1 MNPPLIAVLAVVVAV
16 AGGAV
21 GWLGR
26 GSEFGSQLAEPT
38 GSADA
43 GFVVVSA
50 PDQAQLVSIMDAL
63 DVPATPQAGLSGETV
78 VNLSAALSA
87 LRERSDEIA
96 ATAAEQA
103 EALENARAE
112 AEAALSAQAIELTAA
127 HAAAQAALEAANL
140 ALQGDVEAREAELA
154 TVALEMADTQ
164 QKYDGTLSQINALQL
179 ERNALTAET
188 QRLSE
193 LSQASLDRLE
203 AIGDSD
209 TVLLIIERQQ
219 IEATLTDMRAERDT
233 LQQTLLDLI
242 TQIDAAKVDIED
254 IEAEQQT
261 RQRLLEALRLE
272 GERLTTR
279 QTEAEAAL
287 GPAEEA
293 VFAAQT
299 EAETL
304 RIEAESLRD
313 AVSSSRADRDRVLDA
328 IASFG
333 ASVEASGQVLIDG
346 DPITA
351 DAAVDT
357 LRRTLERE
365 QQARDQL
372 VELQGQLVELQGQLE
387 AVSAEREAIDASIEA
402 AAADLAAVVEA
413 EADARIA
420 TAEDQ
425 VAALEIR
432 LLETASERE
441 RRLETQLSE
450 LEATME
456 ADMAAA
462 VSERVTEALAASMNA
477 GEASLLE
484 QADARAQTQMDAE
497 LTRLTETLRNQAELR
512 IEQERI
518 ALTRAFNAN
527 LEDRAGE
534 LATELA
540 QRLIE
545 DGAIAATAAAQAEAT
560 EDVAQALEMSI
571 DRSAAMTAIRE
582 RLYDRLLQ
590 TAQTEFGY
598 VPRVIGERLLLESN
612 GLFPVGSPDLSRE
625 GQEELRIFGQQ
636 LERIL
641 TSLDDEDFMIRVDGH
656 ADIKPYLFSPYG
668 NWDLSSQRA
677 VSVVEFLIENT
688 EIPADRLMVAAFG
701 EHKPLVEGEDEN
713 AQRQNRRIEFK
724 LVRR

>member
-26 GSEFGSQLAEPT
+26 GSDFGTQLAEPN
-38 GSADA
+38 GAADV
-43 GFVVVSA
+43 GFVLVSA

-63 DVPATPQAGLSGETV
+63 EVPATPQAGLSGETV

-87 LRERSDEIA
+87 LRDRSDEIA

-103 EALENARAE
+103 AALENARAE
-112 AEAALSAQAIELTAA
+112 AEAALSAQAAELTAA
-127 HAAAQAALEAANL
+127 HKAAQVALEEANL

-154 TVALEMADTQ
+154 AVALEMADTQ

-209 TVLLIIERQQ
+209 TVLLIIERRQ
-219 IEATLTDMRAERDT
+219 IEAALTDMRAERDT

-242 TQIDAAKVDIED
+242 TQIDSAKVDIED

-279 QTEAEAAL
+279 QSEAEAAL

-299 EAETL
+299 ETEAL
-304 RIEAESLRD
+304 RIEAEALQD
-313 AVSSSRADRDRVLDA
+313 AVTSSRADRDRVLDA

-333 ASVEASGQVLIDG
+333 ASVEASGQVLING

-351 DAAVDT
+351 EAAVDT

-372 VELQGQLVELQGQLE
+372 VELQTQLE

-402 AAADLAAVVEA
+402 AAADLSAVVEA
-413 EADARIA
+413 EAEARIA

-450 LEATME
+450 LEATMKAE
-456 ADMAAA
+456 IANA

-477 GEASLLE
+477 GEAALLA
-484 QADARAQTQMDAE
+484 QADARAQAQMDAE
-497 LTRLTETLRNQAELR
+497 LTRRTETLRNQADLR
-512 IEQERI
+512 LEQERI

-545 DGAIAATAAAQAEAT
+545 DGEIAATAEARAEAA
-560 EDVAQALEMSI
+560 ENVAAALDLSI

-582 RLYDRLLQ
+582 RLYERLLQ

-641 TSLDDEDFMIRVDGH
+641 ASLDDEDFMIRVDGH

-688 EIPADRLMVAAFG
+688 DIPAERLMVAAFG

>member
-1 MNPPLIAVLAVVVAV
+1 MNPPLIALLAVVVAV

-26 GSEFGSQLAEPT
+26 GSDFGTQLAEPN
-38 GSADA
+38 GAADA
-43 GFVVVSA
+43 GFVLVSA
-50 PDQAQLVSIMDAL
+50 PDQAQLVSIMNAL
-63 DVPATPQAGLSGETV
+63 EIPATPQAGLSGETV

-87 LRERSDEIA
+87 LRDRSDEIA
-96 ATAAEQA
+96 ATAVEQA
-103 EALENARAE
+103 AALENARAE
-112 AEAALSAQAIELTAA
+112 AETALSAQAAELTAA
-127 HAAAQAALEAANL
+127 HAAAQVALEEANL

-154 TVALEMADTQ
+154 AEALEMADTQ
-164 QKYDGTLSQINALQL
+164 QKYDGTLSQINVLQL

-193 LSQASLDRLE
+193 LSQASLDRLD

-209 TVLLIIERQQ
+209 TVLLIIERRQ
-219 IEATLTDMRAERDT
+219 IEAALTNMRAERYT

-242 TQIDAAKVDIED
+242 TQIDSAKVDIED

-279 QTEAEAAL
+279 QSEAEAAL

-299 EAETL
+299 ETEAL
-304 RIEAESLRD
+304 RIEAEALQD
-313 AVSSSRADRDRVLDA
+313 AVTSSRADRDRVLDA

-333 ASVEASGQVLIDG
+333 ASVEASGQVLING

-351 DAAVDT
+351 EAAVDT

-372 VELQGQLVELQGQLE
+372 VELQTQLE

-402 AAADLAAVVEA
+402 AAADLSAVVEA

-425 VAALEIR
+425 VAALEFR

-456 ADMAAA
+456 AEIANA

-477 GEASLLE
+477 GEAALLA
-484 QADARAQTQMDAE
+484 QADARAQAQMDAE
-497 LTRLTETLRNQAELR
+497 LTRLTETLRNQADLR
-512 IEQERI
+512 LEQERI

-545 DGAIAATAAAQAEAT
+545 NGEIAATAEARAEAT
-560 EDVAQALEMSI
+560 ENVAAALDLSI

-582 RLYDRLLQ
+582 RLYKRLLQ

-598 VPRVIGERLLLESN
+598 VPRVIGERLLLGSN

-641 TSLDDEDFMIRVDGH
+641 ASLDDEDFMIRVDGH

-688 EIPADRLMVAAFG
+688 DIPADRLMVAAFG

>member
-1 MNPPLIAVLAVVVAV
+1 MNPPLIAVLTVVVAV

-26 GSEFGSQLAEPT
+26 GSDFGTQLAEPDGT
-38 GSADA
+38 ADA
-43 GFVVVSA
+43 GFLLISA

-63 DVPATPQAGLSGETV
+63 EVPATPQAGLSGETV
-78 VNLSAALSA
+78 INLSAALSA
-87 LRERSDEIA
+87 LRDRSDEIA

-103 EALENARAE
+103 AALESARAE
-112 AEAALSAQAIELTAA
+112 AEAALSAQAAELTAA
-127 HAAAQAALEAANL
+127 HKAAQVALEEANL

-154 TVALEMADTQ
+154 AVALEMADTQ

-193 LSQASLDRLE
+193 LSQAGLDRLE

-209 TVLLIIERQQ
+209 TVLLIIERRQ
-219 IEATLTDMRAERDT
+219 IEAALTDMRAERDT

-242 TQIDAAKVDIED
+242 TQIDSAKVDIED

-279 QTEAEAAL
+279 QSEAEAAL

-299 EAETL
+299 ETEAL
-304 RIEAESLRD
+304 RIEAEALQD
-313 AVSSSRADRDRVLDA
+313 AVTSSRADRDRVLDA

-333 ASVEASGQVLIDG
+333 ASVEASGQVLING

-351 DAAVDT
+351 EAAVDT

-372 VELQGQLVELQGQLE
+372 VELQTQLE

-402 AAADLAAVVEA
+402 AAADLSAVVEA
-413 EADARIA
+413 EAEARIA

-456 ADMAAA
+456 AEIANA

-477 GEASLLE
+477 GEAALLA
-484 QADARAQTQMDAE
+484 QADARAQAQMDAE
-497 LTRLTETLRNQAELR
+497 LTRLTETLRNQADLR
-512 IEQERI
+512 LEQERI

-545 DGAIAATAAAQAEAT
+545 NGEIAATAEARAEAA
-560 EDVAQALEMSI
+560 ENVAAALDLSI

-582 RLYDRLLQ
+582 RLYERLLQ

-641 TSLDDEDFMIRVDGH
+641 ASLDDEDFMIRVDGH

-677 VSVVEFLIENT
+677 VSVVEFLIEKT
-688 EIPADRLMVAAFG
+688 DIPADRLMVAAFG
-701 EHKPLVEGEDEN
+701 EHKPLVEGEDES

>member
-26 GSEFGSQLAEPT
+26 GSDFGTQLAEPN
-38 GSADA
+38 GAADA
-43 GFVVVSA
+43 GFVLVSA

-63 DVPATPQAGLSGETV
+63 EVPATPQAGLSGETV

-87 LRERSDEIA
+87 LRDRSDEIA

-103 EALENARAE
+103 AALENARAE
-112 AEAALSAQAIELTAA
+112 AEAALSAQAAELTAA
-127 HAAAQAALEAANL
+127 HKAAQVALEEANL

-154 TVALEMADTQ
+154 AVALEMADTQ

-209 TVLLIIERQQ
+209 TVLLIIERRQ
-219 IEATLTDMRAERDT
+219 IEAALTDMRAERDT

-242 TQIDAAKVDIED
+242 TQIDSAKVDIED

-279 QTEAEAAL
+279 QSEAEAAL

-299 EAETL
+299 ETEAL
-304 RIEAESLRD
+304 RIEAEALQD
-313 AVSSSRADRDRVLDA
+313 AVTSSRADRDRVLDA
-328 IASFG
+328 IASFS
-333 ASVEASGQVLIDG
+333 ASVEASGQVLING

-351 DAAVDT
+351 EAAVDT

-372 VELQGQLVELQGQLE
+372 VELQTQLE

-402 AAADLAAVVEA
+402 AAADLSAVVEA
-413 EADARIA
+413 EAEARIA

-425 VAALEIR
+425 AAALEIR

-456 ADMAAA
+456 AEIANA

-477 GEASLLE
+477 GEAALLA
-484 QADARAQTQMDAE
+484 QANARAQAQMDAE
-497 LTRLTETLRNQAELR
+497 LTRLTETLRNQADLR
-512 IEQERI
+512 LEQERI

-545 DGAIAATAAAQAEAT
+545 DGEIAATAEARAEAA
-560 EDVAQALEMSI
+560 ENVAAALDLSI

-582 RLYDRLLQ
+582 RLYERLLQ

-641 TSLDDEDFMIRVDGH
+641 ASLDDEDFMIRVDGH
-656 ADIKPYLFSPYG
+656 ADIKPYLCLLYTS
-668 NWDLSSQRA
+668 DA
-677 VSVVEFLIENT
+677 
-688 EIPADRLMVAAFG
+688 AD
-701 EHKPLVEGEDEN
+701 E
-713 AQRQNRRIEFK
+713 
-724 LVRR
+724 

>member
-26 GSEFGSQLAEPT
+26 GSDFGTQLAEPN
-38 GSADA
+38 GAADA
-43 GFVVVSA
+43 GFVLVSA

-63 DVPATPQAGLSGETV
+63 EVPSTPQAGLSGETV

-87 LRERSDEIA
+87 LRDRSDEIA
-96 ATAAEQA
+96 ATAVEQA
-103 EALENARAE
+103 AALENARAE
-112 AEAALSAQAIELTAA
+112 AEAALSAQAAELTAA
-127 HAAAQAALEAANL
+127 HKAAQVALEEANL

-154 TVALEMADTQ
+154 AVALEMADTQ

-209 TVLLIIERQQ
+209 TVLLIIERRQ
-219 IEATLTDMRAERDT
+219 IEAALTDMRAERDT

-242 TQIDAAKVDIED
+242 TQIDSAKVDIED

-279 QTEAEAAL
+279 QSEAEAAL

-299 EAETL
+299 ETEAL
-304 RIEAESLRD
+304 RIEAEALQD
-313 AVSSSRADRDRVLDA
+313 AVTSSRADRDRVLDA

-333 ASVEASGQVLIDG
+333 ASVEASGQVLING

-351 DAAVDT
+351 EAAVDT

-372 VELQGQLVELQGQLE
+372 VELQTQLE

-402 AAADLAAVVEA
+402 AAADLSAVVEA
-413 EADARIA
+413 EAEARIT

-456 ADMAAA
+456 AEIANA

-477 GEASLLE
+477 GEAALLA
-484 QADARAQTQMDAE
+484 QADARAQAQMDAE
-497 LTRLTETLRNQAELR
+497 LTRLTETLRNQADLR
-512 IEQERI
+512 LEQERI

-545 DGAIAATAAAQAEAT
+545 DGEIAATAEARAEAA
-560 EDVAQALEMSI
+560 ENVAAALDLSI

-582 RLYDRLLQ
+582 RLYERLLQ

-636 LERIL
+636 LERTL
-641 TSLDDEDFMIRVDGH
+641 ASLDDEDFMIRVDGH

-688 EIPADRLMVAAFG
+688 DIPADRLMVAAFG

>member
-26 GSEFGSQLAEPT
+26 GSDFGTQLAKPN
-38 GSADA
+38 GAVDA
-43 GFVVVSA
+43 GFVLVSA

-63 DVPATPQAGLSGETV
+63 EVPATPQVGLSGETV

-87 LRERSDEIA
+87 LRNRSDEIA
-96 ATAAEQA
+96 ATVAEQA
-103 EALENARAE
+103 AALENVRAE
-112 AEAALSAQAIELTAA
+112 AEAALSAQAAELTAA
-127 HAAAQAALEAANL
+127 HETAQVALEEANL

-154 TVALEMADTQ
+154 AAALEMADTQ

-209 TVLLIIERQQ
+209 TVLLIIERRQ
-219 IEATLTDMRAERDT
+219 IEAALNDMRTERDT
-233 LQQTLLDLI
+233 LQQSLLDLI

-279 QTEAEAAL
+279 QNEAEAAL

-299 EAETL
+299 ETEAL
-304 RIEAESLRD
+304 RIEAESLRA
-313 AVSSSRADRDRVLDA
+313 AVATSRADRDQVVDA

-351 DAAVDT
+351 DAAVDI

-372 VELQGQLVELQGQLE
+372 VELQTQLE
-387 AVSAEREAIDASIEA
+387 AVRAEREAIEVSIEA

-425 VAALEIR
+425 VAALEIQ

-456 ADMAAA
+456 ADIANA

-477 GEASLLE
+477 GEAALLA
-484 QADARAQTQMDAE
+484 QADARAQAQMDAE
-497 LTRLTETLRNQAELR
+497 LTRLTETLRNQADLR
-512 IEQERI
+512 LEQERI

-527 LEDRAGE
+527 LEDRAGA

-545 DGAIAATAAAQAEAT
+545 DGEIAATSEARAEAT
-560 EDVAQALEMSI
+560 ENVAAALDLSI

-582 RLYDRLLQ
+582 RLYERLLQ
-590 TAQTEFGY
+590 TAQTEFDY

-641 TSLDDEDFMIRVDGH
+641 ASLDDEDFMIRVDGH

-688 EIPADRLMVAAFG
+688 DIPADQLMVAAFG
-701 EHKPLVEGEDEN
+701 DHKPLVEGEDEN

>member
-1 MNPPLIAVLAVVVAV
+1 M
-16 AGGAV
+16 
-21 GWLGR
+21 
-26 GSEFGSQLAEPT
+26 
-38 GSADA
+38 
-43 GFVVVSA
+43 
-50 PDQAQLVSIMDAL
+50 
-63 DVPATPQAGLSGETV
+63 
-78 VNLSAALSA
+78 
-87 LRERSDEIA
+87 
-96 ATAAEQA
+96 
-103 EALENARAE
+103 
-112 AEAALSAQAIELTAA
+112 
-127 HAAAQAALEAANL
+127 
-140 ALQGDVEAREAELA
+140 
-154 TVALEMADTQ
+154 
-164 QKYDGTLSQINALQL
+164 
-179 ERNALTAET
+179 
-188 QRLSE
+188 
-193 LSQASLDRLE
+193 
-203 AIGDSD
+203 
-209 TVLLIIERQQ
+209 
-219 IEATLTDMRAERDT
+219 
-233 LQQTLLDLI
+233 
-242 TQIDAAKVDIED
+242 
-254 IEAEQQT
+254 
-261 RQRLLEALRLE
+261 
-272 GERLTTR
+272 
-279 QTEAEAAL
+279 
-287 GPAEEA
+287 
-293 VFAAQT
+293 FAAQT
-299 EAETL
+299 ETEAL
-304 RIEAESLRD
+304 RIEAEALQD
-313 AVSSSRADRDRVLDA
+313 AVTSSRADRDRVLDA

-333 ASVEASGQVLIDG
+333 ASVEASGQVLING

-351 DAAVDT
+351 EAAVDT

-372 VELQGQLVELQGQLE
+372 VELQTQLE

-402 AAADLAAVVEA
+402 AAADLSAVVEA
-413 EADARIA
+413 EAEARIA

-456 ADMAAA
+456 AEIANA

-477 GEASLLE
+477 GEAALLA
-484 QADARAQTQMDAE
+484 QADARAQAQMDAE
-497 LTRLTETLRNQAELR
+497 LTRLTETLRNQADLR
-512 IEQERI
+512 LEQERI

-545 DGAIAATAAAQAEAT
+545 DGEIAATAEARAEAA
-560 EDVAQALEMSI
+560 ENVAAALDLSI

-582 RLYDRLLQ
+582 RLYERLLQ

-641 TSLDDEDFMIRVDGH
+641 ASLDDEDFMIRVDGH

-688 EIPADRLMVAAFG
+688 DIPADRLMVAAFG

>member
-16 AGGAV
+16 AGSAV

-26 GSEFGSQLAEPT
+26 GSDFGMQLAEPN
-38 GSADA
+38 GAA
-43 GFVVVSA
+43 GARFVLVSA

-96 ATAAEQA
+96 AAAAEQA
-103 EALENARAE
+103 AAIENTRAE
-112 AEAALSAQAIELTAA
+112 AEAALSTQAAELIAA
-127 HAAAQAALEAANL
+127 HTAAQAALEAANL

-154 TVALEMADTQ
+154 AVALEMADTQ

-219 IEATLTDMRAERDT
+219 IEAALTDMRAERDT

-279 QTEAEAAL
+279 QSEAEAAL
-287 GPAEEA
+287 GPAEAA

-299 EAETL
+299 EAEAL
-304 RIEAESLRD
+304 RIEAEALQD
-313 AVSSSRADRDRVLDA
+313 AVASNRADRDRVLDA

-333 ASVEASGQVLIDG
+333 ASVEAGGQVLING

-372 VELQGQLVELQGQLE
+372 VELQDQME
-387 AVSAEREAIDASIEA
+387 AVSAERVAIDASIEA

-413 EADARIA
+413 EADARIG
-420 TAEDQ
+420 TAEHQ

-456 ADMAAA
+456 ADIAAA

-477 GEASLLE
+477 GEAALLA
-484 QADARAQTQMDAE
+484 QADARAQAQMDAE
-497 LTRLTETLRNQAELR
+497 LTRLTETLRNQADLR
-512 IEQERI
+512 LEQERI

-527 LEDRAGE
+527 LEDRAGA

-545 DGAIAATAAAQAEAT
+545 DGEIAATAEAQAEAT
-560 EDVAQALEMSI
+560 ENVAAALDLSI

-641 TSLDDEDFMIRVDGH
+641 ASLDDEDFMIRVDGH

-688 EIPADRLMVAAFG
+688 DIPADRLMVAAFG
-701 EHKPLVEGEDEN
+701 EHKPLVEGEDES

>member
-26 GSEFGSQLAEPT
+26 GSEFGSQLAEPK

-43 GFVVVSA
+43 GFLVVSA

-78 VNLSAALSA
+78 VNVSAALSA
-87 LRERSDEIA
+87 LRDRSDEIA
-96 ATAAEQA
+96 ATAAEQTA
-103 EALENARAE
+103 TLENARAA
-112 AEAALSAQAIELTAA
+112 AEAALAAQAVELTAA
-127 HAAAQAALEAANL
+127 HAAEQAALEAANL

-219 IEATLTDMRAERDT
+219 IEAALNDMRAERDT

-242 TQIDAAKVDIED
+242 TQIDAAKVDIEN

-272 GERLTTR
+272 GERLTAR

-299 EAETL
+299 ETEAL
-304 RIEAESLRD
+304 RIEAESLRE
-313 AVSSSRADRDRVLDA
+313 AVATSRADRDQVVDA

-365 QQARDQL
+365 QQAREQL
-372 VELQGQLVELQGQLE
+372 VELQSQLE
-387 AVSAEREAIDASIEA
+387 AVSAEREAIEASIEA
-402 AAADLAAVVEA
+402 AAADLAALVEA

-420 TAEDQ
+420 AAEDQ
-425 VAALEIR
+425 VAALEIQ
-432 LLETASERE
+432 LLETASDRE

-450 LEATME
+450 LKATME
-456 ADMAAA
+456 AEIANA

-477 GEASLLE
+477 GEATLLE
-484 QADARAQTQMDAE
+484 QADERARAQLQAE
-497 LTRLTETLRNQAELR
+497 LNRLTETLRNQADLR
-512 IEQERI
+512 VEQERI

-545 DGAIAATAAAQAEAT
+545 DGEIAATAEARAEAT
-560 EDVAQALEMSI
+560 ENVAAALEMSI

-582 RLYDRLLQ
+582 RLYERLLK

-688 EIPADRLMVAAFG
+688 DIPADRLMVAAFG

>member
-26 GSEFGSQLAEPT
+26 GSDFGTQLAEPN
-38 GSADA
+38 GAADA
-43 GFVVVSA
+43 GFVLVSA

-63 DVPATPQAGLSGETV
+63 EVPATPQAGLSGETV

-87 LRERSDEIA
+87 LRDRSDEIA

-103 EALENARAE
+103 AALENARAE
-112 AEAALSAQAIELTAA
+112 AEAALSAQAAELTAA
-127 HAAAQAALEAANL
+127 HKAAQVALEEANL

-154 TVALEMADTQ
+154 AVALEMADTQ

-209 TVLLIIERQQ
+209 TVLLIIERRQ
-219 IEATLTDMRAERDT
+219 IEAALTDMRAERDT

-242 TQIDAAKVDIED
+242 TQIDSAKVDIED

-279 QTEAEAAL
+279 QSEAEAAL

-299 EAETL
+299 ETEAL
-304 RIEAESLRD
+304 RIEAEALQD
-313 AVSSSRADRDRVLDA
+313 AVTSSRADRDRVLDA

-333 ASVEASGQVLIDG
+333 ASVEASGQVLING

-351 DAAVDT
+351 EAAVDT

-372 VELQGQLVELQGQLE
+372 VELQTQLE

-402 AAADLAAVVEA
+402 AAADLSAVVEA
-413 EADARIA
+413 EAEARIA

-456 ADMAAA
+456 AEIANA

-477 GEASLLE
+477 GEAALLA
-484 QADARAQTQMDAE
+484 QADARAQAQMDAE
-497 LTRLTETLRNQAELR
+497 LTRLTETLRNQADLR
-512 IEQERI
+512 LEQERI

-545 DGAIAATAAAQAEAT
+545 DGEIAATAEARAEAA
-560 EDVAQALEMSI
+560 ENVAAALDLSI

-582 RLYDRLLQ
+582 RLYERLLQ

-641 TSLDDEDFMIRVDGH
+641 ASLDDEDFMIRVDGH

-688 EIPADRLMVAAFG
+688 DIPAERLMVAAFG

>member
-26 GSEFGSQLAEPT
+26 GSKFGSQLAEPT

-63 DVPATPQAGLSGETV
+63 DVPATPQAGLFGETV

-372 VELQGQLVELQGQLE
+372 VELQGQLE

-402 AAADLAAVVEA
+402 AATDLAAVVEA
-413 EADARIA
+413 ETDARIA

-456 ADMAAA
+456 ADIAAA

-484 QADARAQTQMDAE
+484 QAYARAQAQMDAE

>member
-26 GSEFGSQLAEPT
+26 GSEFGSQLAEPKS
-38 GSADA
+38 SADA

-87 LRERSDEIA
+87 LRDRSDEIA

-112 AEAALSAQAIELTAA
+112 AEAALAAQAVELTAA

-272 GERLTTR
+272 GERLTAR

-299 EAETL
+299 ETEAL
-304 RIEAESLRD
+304 RIEAESLRE
-313 AVSSSRADRDRVLDA
+313 AVATSRADRDQVVDA

-365 QQARDQL
+365 QQAREQL
-372 VELQGQLVELQGQLE
+372 VELQSQLE
-387 AVSAEREAIDASIEA
+387 AVSAEREAIEASIEA
-402 AAADLAAVVEA
+402 AAADLAAVVQA

-420 TAEDQ
+420 VAEDQ

-441 RRLETQLSE
+441 LRLETQLSE

-456 ADMAAA
+456 ADIANA
-462 VSERVTEALAASMNA
+462 VSERVTQALAASMNA
-477 GEASLLE
+477 SEATLLE
-484 QADARAQTQMDAE
+484 QADERARAQMQAE
-497 LTRLTETLRNQAELR
+497 LTRLTATLRNQADLR
-512 IEQERI
+512 VEQERI

-527 LEDRAGE
+527 LEDRAGA

-545 DGAIAATAAAQAEAT
+545 DGEIAASAEARAEAT
-560 EDVAQALEMSI
+560 ENVAAALDMSI

-582 RLYDRLLQ
+582 RLYERLLQ

-641 TSLDDEDFMIRVDGH
+641 ASLDDEDFMIRVDGH

-688 EIPADRLMVAAFG
+688 DIPADRLMVAAFG

>member
-26 GSEFGSQLAEPT
+26 GSEFGSQLAEPK

-43 GFVVVSA
+43 GFLVVSA

-78 VNLSAALSA
+78 VNVSAALSA
-87 LRERSDEIA
+87 LRDRSDEIA

-103 EALENARAE
+103 ATLENARAA
-112 AEAALSAQAIELTAA
+112 AEAALAAQAVELTAA

-219 IEATLTDMRAERDT
+219 IEAALNDMRAERDT

-242 TQIDAAKVDIED
+242 TQIDAAKVDIEN

-272 GERLTTR
+272 GERLTAR

-299 EAETL
+299 ETEAL
-304 RIEAESLRD
+304 RIEAESLRE
-313 AVSSSRADRDRVLDA
+313 AVATSRADRDQVVDA

-365 QQARDQL
+365 QQAREQL
-372 VELQGQLVELQGQLE
+372 VELQSQLE
-387 AVSAEREAIDASIEA
+387 AVSAEREAIEASIEA
-402 AAADLAAVVEA
+402 AAADLAALVEA

-420 TAEDQ
+420 AAEDQ
-425 VAALEIR
+425 VAALEIQ
-432 LLETASERE
+432 LLETASDRE

-450 LEATME
+450 LKATME
-456 ADMAAA
+456 AEIANA

-477 GEASLLE
+477 GEATLLE
-484 QADARAQTQMDAE
+484 QADERARAQLQAE
-497 LTRLTETLRNQAELR
+497 LNRLTETLRNQADLR
-512 IEQERI
+512 VEQERI

-545 DGAIAATAAAQAEAT
+545 DGEIAAAAEARAEAT
-560 EDVAQALEMSI
+560 ENVAAALDMSI

-582 RLYDRLLQ
+582 RLYERLLK

-688 EIPADRLMVAAFG
+688 DIPADRLMVAAFG

>member
-26 GSEFGSQLAEPT
+26 GSDFGTQLAEPN
-38 GSADA
+38 GAADA
-43 GFVVVSA
+43 GFVLVSA

-63 DVPATPQAGLSGETV
+63 EVPSTPQAGLSGETV

-87 LRERSDEIA
+87 LRDRSDEIA
-96 ATAAEQA
+96 ATAVEQA
-103 EALENARAE
+103 AALENARAE
-112 AEAALSAQAIELTAA
+112 AEAALSAQAAELTAA
-127 HAAAQAALEAANL
+127 HKAAQVALEEANL

-154 TVALEMADTQ
+154 AVALEMADTQ

-209 TVLLIIERQQ
+209 TVLLIIERRQ
-219 IEATLTDMRAERDT
+219 IEAALTDMRAERDT

-242 TQIDAAKVDIED
+242 TQIDSAKVDIED

-279 QTEAEAAL
+279 QSEAEAAL

-299 EAETL
+299 ETEAL
-304 RIEAESLRD
+304 RIEAEALQD
-313 AVSSSRADRDRVLDA
+313 AVTSSRADRDRVLDA

-333 ASVEASGQVLIDG
+333 ASVEASGQVLING

-351 DAAVDT
+351 EAAVDT

-372 VELQGQLVELQGQLE
+372 VELQTQLE

-402 AAADLAAVVEA
+402 AAADLSAVVEA

-425 VAALEIR
+425 VAALELR

-456 ADMAAA
+456 AEIANA

-477 GEASLLE
+477 GEAALLA
-484 QADARAQTQMDAE
+484 QADARAQAQMDAE
-497 LTRLTETLRNQAELR
+497 LTRLTETLRNQADLR
-512 IEQERI
+512 LEQERI

-545 DGAIAATAAAQAEAT
+545 DGEIAATAEARAEAA
-560 EDVAQALEMSI
+560 ENVAAALDLSI

-582 RLYDRLLQ
+582 RLYERLLQ

-641 TSLDDEDFMIRVDGH
+641 ASLDDEDFMIRVDGH

-688 EIPADRLMVAAFG
+688 DIPADRLMVAAFG

>member
-1 MNPPLIAVLAVVVAV
+1 MNPPLIAVLTVVVAV

-26 GSEFGSQLAEPT
+26 GSDFGTQLAEPN
-38 GSADA
+38 GAADA
-43 GFVVVSA
+43 GFVLVSA

-63 DVPATPQAGLSGETV
+63 EVPATPQAGLSGETV

-87 LRERSDEIA
+87 LRDRSDEIA
-96 ATAAEQA
+96 ATAVEQA
-103 EALENARAE
+103 AALENARAE
-112 AEAALSAQAIELTAA
+112 AEAALSAQAAELTAA
-127 HAAAQAALEAANL
+127 HKAAQVALEEANL

-154 TVALEMADTQ
+154 AVALEMADTQ

-209 TVLLIIERQQ
+209 TVLLIIERRQ
-219 IEATLTDMRAERDT
+219 IEAALTDMRAERDT

-242 TQIDAAKVDIED
+242 TQIDSAKVDIED

-279 QTEAEAAL
+279 QSEAEAAL

-299 EAETL
+299 ETEAL
-304 RIEAESLRD
+304 RIEAEALQD
-313 AVSSSRADRDRVLDA
+313 AVTSSRADRDRVLDA

-333 ASVEASGQVLIDG
+333 ASVEASGQVLING

-351 DAAVDT
+351 EAAVDT

-372 VELQGQLVELQGQLE
+372 VELQTQLE

-402 AAADLAAVVEA
+402 AAAALSAVVEA
-413 EADARIA
+413 EAEARIA

-456 ADMAAA
+456 AEIANA

-477 GEASLLE
+477 GEAALLA
-484 QADARAQTQMDAE
+484 QADARAQAQMDAE
-497 LTRLTETLRNQAELR
+497 LTRLTETLRNQADLR
-512 IEQERI
+512 LEQERI

-545 DGAIAATAAAQAEAT
+545 DGEIAATAEARAEAA
-560 EDVAQALEMSI
+560 ENVAAALDLSI

-582 RLYDRLLQ
+582 RLYERLLQ

-641 TSLDDEDFMIRVDGH
+641 ASLDDEDFMIRVDGH

-688 EIPADRLMVAAFG
+688 DIPADRLMVAAFG

>member
-26 GSEFGSQLAEPT
+26 GSDFGTQLAGPNGAT
-38 GSADA
+38 DA
-43 GFVVVSA
+43 GFVLVSA
-50 PDQAQLVSIMDAL
+50 PDRAQLVSIMDAL
-63 DVPATPQAGLSGETV
+63 EVPATPQAGLSGETV

-87 LRERSDEIA
+87 LRDRSDEIA
-96 ATAAEQA
+96 ATAAQA
-103 EALENARAE
+103 AALENARAE
-112 AEAALSAQAIELTAA
+112 AEAALSAQAAELTAA
-127 HAAAQAALEAANL
+127 HEAAQAALEEANL

-154 TVALEMADTQ
+154 AVALEMADTQ

-209 TVLLIIERQQ
+209 TVLLIIERRQ
-219 IEATLTDMRAERDT
+219 IEAALTDMRAERDT

-242 TQIDAAKVDIED
+242 TQIDSAKVDIED

-279 QTEAEAAL
+279 QSEAEAAL

-299 EAETL
+299 ETEAL
-304 RIEAESLRD
+304 RIEAEALQD
-313 AVSSSRADRDRVLDA
+313 AVTSSRADRDRVLDA

-333 ASVEASGQVLIDG
+333 ASVEASGQVLING

-372 VELQGQLVELQGQLE
+372 VELQTQLE
-387 AVSAEREAIDASIEA
+387 AVSAERDAIDASIEA

-441 RRLETQLSE
+441 RRLEAQLSE

-456 ADMAAA
+456 ADIANA

-477 GEASLLE
+477 GEAALLA
-484 QADARAQTQMDAE
+484 QADARAQAQMDAE
-497 LTRLTETLRNQAELR
+497 LTRLTETLRNQADLR
-512 IEQERI
+512 LEQERI

-545 DGAIAATAAAQAEAT
+545 NGEIAATAEARAEAT
-560 EDVAQALEMSI
+560 ENVAAALDLSI

-582 RLYDRLLQ
+582 RLYERLLQ

-641 TSLDDEDFMIRVDGH
+641 ASLDDEDFMIRVDGH

-688 EIPADRLMVAAFG
+688 DIPADRLMVAAFG

>member
-26 GSEFGSQLAEPT
+26 GSEFGSQLAEPA

-313 AVSSSRADRDRVLDA
+313 AVSSHSISAASSRSR
-328 IASFG
+328 S
-333 ASVEASGQVLIDG
+333 SPS
-346 DPITA
+346 
-351 DAAVDT
+351 
-357 LRRTLERE
+357 
-365 QQARDQL
+365 L
-372 VELQGQLVELQGQLE
+372 VV
-387 AVSAEREAIDASIEA
+387 
-402 AAADLAAVVEA
+402 
-413 EADARIA
+413 
-420 TAEDQ
+420 
-425 VAALEIR
+425 IR
-432 LLETASERE
+432 LNLSGS
-441 RRLETQLSE
+441 RL
-450 LEATME
+450 
-456 ADMAAA
+456 
-462 VSERVTEALAASMNA
+462 
-477 GEASLLE
+477 
-484 QADARAQTQMDAE
+484 
-497 LTRLTETLRNQAELR
+497 
-512 IEQERI
+512 
-518 ALTRAFNAN
+518 
-527 LEDRAGE
+527 
-534 LATELA
+534 
-540 QRLIE
+540 
-545 DGAIAATAAAQAEAT
+545 
-560 EDVAQALEMSI
+560 
-571 DRSAAMTAIRE
+571 
-582 RLYDRLLQ
+582 
-590 TAQTEFGY
+590 
-598 VPRVIGERLLLESN
+598 
-612 GLFPVGSPDLSRE
+612 
-625 GQEELRIFGQQ
+625 
-636 LERIL
+636 
-641 TSLDDEDFMIRVDGH
+641 
-656 ADIKPYLFSPYG
+656 
-668 NWDLSSQRA
+668 
-677 VSVVEFLIENT
+677 
-688 EIPADRLMVAAFG
+688 
-701 EHKPLVEGEDEN
+701 
-713 AQRQNRRIEFK
+713 
-724 LVRR
+724 

>member
-1 MNPPLIAVLAVVVAV
+1 MNPPLIAVLTVVVAV

-26 GSEFGSQLAEPT
+26 GSDFGTQLAEPN
-38 GSADA
+38 GAADA
-43 GFVVVSA
+43 GFVLVSA

-63 DVPATPQAGLSGETV
+63 EVPATPQAGLSGETV
-78 VNLSAALSA
+78 INLSAALSA
-87 LRERSDEIA
+87 LRDRSDEIA
-96 ATAAEQA
+96 ATAVEQA
-103 EALENARAE
+103 AALENARAE
-112 AEAALSAQAIELTAA
+112 AEAALSAQAAELTAA
-127 HAAAQAALEAANL
+127 HKAAQVALEEANL

-154 TVALEMADTQ
+154 AVALEMADTQ

-209 TVLLIIERQQ
+209 TVLLIIERRQ
-219 IEATLTDMRAERDT
+219 IEAALTDMRAERDT

-242 TQIDAAKVDIED
+242 TQIDSAKVDIED

-279 QTEAEAAL
+279 QSEAEAAL

-299 EAETL
+299 ETEAL
-304 RIEAESLRD
+304 RIEAEALQD
-313 AVSSSRADRDRVLDA
+313 AVTSSRADRDRVLDA

-333 ASVEASGQVLIDG
+333 ASVEASGQVLING

-351 DAAVDT
+351 EAAVDT

-372 VELQGQLVELQGQLE
+372 VELQTQLE

-402 AAADLAAVVEA
+402 AAADLSAVVEA
-413 EADARIA
+413 EAEARIA

-456 ADMAAA
+456 AEIANA

-477 GEASLLE
+477 GEAALLA
-484 QADARAQTQMDAE
+484 QADARAQAQMDAE
-497 LTRLTETLRNQAELR
+497 LTRLTETLRNQADLR
-512 IEQERI
+512 LEQERI

-545 DGAIAATAAAQAEAT
+545 DGEIAATAEARAEAA
-560 EDVAQALEMSI
+560 ENVAAALDLSI

-582 RLYDRLLQ
+582 RLYERLLQ

-641 TSLDDEDFMIRVDGH
+641 ASLDDEDFMIRVDGH

-688 EIPADRLMVAAFG
+688 DIPADRLMVAAFG

>member
-26 GSEFGSQLAEPT
+26 GSDFGTQLAGPNGAT
-38 GSADA
+38 DA
-43 GFVVVSA
+43 GFVLVSA

-63 DVPATPQAGLSGETV
+63 EVPATPQAGLSGETV

-87 LRERSDEIA
+87 LRDRSDEIA
-96 ATAAEQA
+96 AATAAQA
-103 EALENARAE
+103 AALETARAE
-112 AEAALSAQAIELTAA
+112 AEAALSTQAAELTAA
-127 HAAAQAALEAANL
+127 HEAAQAALEEANL

-154 TVALEMADTQ
+154 AVALEMADTQ

-209 TVLLIIERQQ
+209 TVLLIIERRQ
-219 IEATLTDMRAERDT
+219 IEAALTDMRAERDT

-242 TQIDAAKVDIED
+242 TQIDSAKVDIED

-279 QTEAEAAL
+279 QREAEAAL

-293 VFAAQT
+293 VFVAQT
-299 EAETL
+299 ETEAL
-304 RIEAESLRD
+304 RIEAEALQD
-313 AVSSSRADRDRVLDA
+313 AVTSSRADRDRVLDA

-333 ASVEASGQVLIDG
+333 ASVEASGQVLING

-351 DAAVDT
+351 DAAVNT

-372 VELQGQLVELQGQLE
+372 VELQTQLE

-402 AAADLAAVVEA
+402 AAADLAAVVET

-456 ADMAAA
+456 ADIAAA

-477 GEASLLE
+477 GEAALLA

-497 LTRLTETLRNQAELR
+497 LTRLTETLRNQADLR
-512 IEQERI
+512 LEQERI

-545 DGAIAATAAAQAEAT
+545 NGEIAATAEARAEAT
-560 EDVAQALEMSI
+560 ENVAAALDLSI

-582 RLYDRLLQ
+582 RLYERLLQ

-641 TSLDDEDFMIRVDGH
+641 ASLDDEDFMIRVDGH

-688 EIPADRLMVAAFG
+688 DIPADRLMVAAFG

>member
-1 MNPPLIAVLAVVVAV
+1 MNPPLIAMLAVVVAV

-96 ATAAEQA
+96 AIAAEQA

-372 VELQGQLVELQGQLE
+372 VELQGQLE

-456 ADMAAA
+456 ADIAAA

-484 QADARAQTQMDAE
+484 QADARAQAQMDAE

-527 LEDRAGE
+527 LEYRAGE

-590 TAQTEFGY
+590 SAQTEFGY

>member
-26 GSEFGSQLAEPT
+26 GSDFGTQLAGPNGAT
-38 GSADA
+38 DA
-43 GFVVVSA
+43 GFVLVSA

-63 DVPATPQAGLSGETV
+63 EVPATPQAGLSGEIV

-87 LRERSDEIA
+87 LRDRSDEIA
-96 ATAAEQA
+96 ATAAAQA
-103 EALENARAE
+103 AALENARAE
-112 AEAALSAQAIELTAA
+112 AEAALSTQAAELTAA
-127 HAAAQAALEAANL
+127 HEAAQVALEEANL

-154 TVALEMADTQ
+154 AVALEMADTQ

-209 TVLLIIERQQ
+209 TVLLIIERRQ
-219 IEATLTDMRAERDT
+219 IEAALTDMRAERDT

-242 TQIDAAKVDIED
+242 TQIDSAKVDIED

-279 QTEAEAAL
+279 QREAEAAL

-299 EAETL
+299 ETEAL
-304 RIEAESLRD
+304 RIEAEALQD
-313 AVSSSRADRDRVLDA
+313 AVTSSRADRDRVLDA

-333 ASVEASGQVLIDG
+333 ASEASGQVLING

-351 DAAVDT
+351 EAAVDT

-372 VELQGQLVELQGQLE
+372 VELQTQLE
-387 AVSAEREAIDASIEA
+387 AISAEREAIDASIEA
-402 AAADLAAVVEA
+402 AAADLSAVVEA

-456 ADMAAA
+456 AEIANA

-477 GEASLLE
+477 GEAALLA

-497 LTRLTETLRNQAELR
+497 LTRLTETLRNQADLR
-512 IEQERI
+512 LEQERI

-527 LEDRAGE
+527 LEDRAGK

-545 DGAIAATAAAQAEAT
+545 NGEIAATAEARAEAT
-560 EDVAQALEMSI
+560 ENVAAALELSI

-582 RLYDRLLQ
+582 RLYERLLQ

-598 VPRVIGERLLLESN
+598 VHG
-612 GLFPVGSPDLSRE
+612 
-625 GQEELRIFGQQ
+625 
-636 LERIL
+636 
-641 TSLDDEDFMIRVDGH
+641 
-656 ADIKPYLFSPYG
+656 
-668 NWDLSSQRA
+668 
-677 VSVVEFLIENT
+677 
-688 EIPADRLMVAAFG
+688 
-701 EHKPLVEGEDEN
+701 
-713 AQRQNRRIEFK
+713 
-724 LVRR
+724 

>member
-1 MNPPLIAVLAVVVAV
+1 MNPPLIAVLIVVVAV

-26 GSEFGSQLAEPT
+26 GSDFGTQLAEPN
-38 GSADA
+38 GAADA
-43 GFVVVSA
+43 GFVLVSA

-63 DVPATPQAGLSGETV
+63 EVPATPQAGLSGETV

-87 LRERSDEIA
+87 LRDRSDEIA

-103 EALENARAE
+103 AALENARAE
-112 AEAALSAQAIELTAA
+112 AEAALSAQAAELTAA
-127 HAAAQAALEAANL
+127 HKAAQVALEEANL

-154 TVALEMADTQ
+154 AVALEMADTQ

-209 TVLLIIERQQ
+209 TVLLIIERRQ
-219 IEATLTDMRAERDT
+219 IEAALTDMRAERDT

-242 TQIDAAKVDIED
+242 TQIDSAKVDIED

-279 QTEAEAAL
+279 QSEAEAAL

-299 EAETL
+299 ETEAL
-304 RIEAESLRD
+304 RIEAEALQD
-313 AVSSSRADRDRVLDA
+313 AVTSSRADRDRVLDA

-333 ASVEASGQVLIDG
+333 ASVEASGQVLING

-351 DAAVDT
+351 EAAVDT

-372 VELQGQLVELQGQLE
+372 VELQTQLE

-402 AAADLAAVVEA
+402 AAADLSAVVEA

-425 VAALEIR
+425 VAALELR

-456 ADMAAA
+456 AEIANA

-477 GEASLLE
+477 GEAALLA
-484 QADARAQTQMDAE
+484 QADARAQAQMDAE
-497 LTRLTETLRNQAELR
+497 LTRLTETLRNQADLR
-512 IEQERI
+512 LEQERI

-545 DGAIAATAAAQAEAT
+545 DGEIAATAEARAEAT
-560 EDVAQALEMSI
+560 ENVAAALDLSI

-582 RLYDRLLQ
+582 RLYERLLQ

-641 TSLDDEDFMIRVDGH
+641 ASLDDEDFMIRVDGH

-688 EIPADRLMVAAFG
+688 DIPADRLMVAAFG

>member
-372 VELQGQLVELQGQLE
+372 VELQGQLE

-456 ADMAAA
+456 ADIAAA

-484 QADARAQTQMDAE
+484 QADARAQAQMDAE

-545 DGAIAATAAAQAEAT
+545 DGAIADTAAAQAEAT

>member
-1 MNPPLIAVLAVVVAV
+1 MNPPLIAVLAVVVAL

-26 GSEFGSQLAEPT
+26 GSDFGIQLAEPN
-38 GSADA
+38 GAAGA
-43 GFVVVSA
+43 GFVLVSA

-96 ATAAEQA
+96 AAAAEQA
-103 EALENARAE
+103 AAIENARAA
-112 AEAALSAQAIELTAA
+112 AEAALSAQAAELTAA
-127 HAAAQAALEAANL
+127 HTAAQAALEAANL

-154 TVALEMADTQ
+154 AVALEMADTQ

-219 IEATLTDMRAERDT
+219 IEAALTDMRAERDT

-279 QTEAEAAL
+279 QSEAEAAL
-287 GPAEEA
+287 GPAEAA

-299 EAETL
+299 EAEAL
-304 RIEAESLRD
+304 RIEAEALQD
-313 AVSSSRADRDRVLDA
+313 AVTSSRADRDRVLDA

-333 ASVEASGQVLIDG
+333 ASVEASGQVLING

-372 VELQGQLVELQGQLE
+372 VKLQDQME
-387 AVSAEREAIDASIEA
+387 AVSAERVAIDASIEA

-456 ADMAAA
+456 ADIANA

-477 GEASLLE
+477 GEAALLA
-484 QADARAQTQMDAE
+484 QADARAQAQMDAE
-497 LTRLTETLRNQAELR
+497 LTRLTETLRNQADLR
-512 IEQERI
+512 LEQERI

-545 DGAIAATAAAQAEAT
+545 DGEIAATAEAQAEAT
-560 EDVAQALEMSI
+560 ENVAAALDLSI

-641 TSLDDEDFMIRVDGH
+641 ASLDDEDFMIRVDGH

-688 EIPADRLMVAAFG
+688 DIPADRLMVAAFG
-701 EHKPLVEGEDEN
+701 EHKPLVEGEDES

>member
-26 GSEFGSQLAEPT
+26 GSEFGSQLAEPK

-50 PDQAQLVSIMDAL
+50 PDQGQLVSIMDAL

-87 LRERSDEIA
+87 LRQRSDEIA

-103 EALENARAE
+103 KALENARAE

-372 VELQGQLVELQGQLE
+372 VELQGQLE

-402 AAADLAAVVEA
+402 AATDLAAVVEA

-456 ADMAAA
+456 ADIAAA

-484 QADARAQTQMDAE
+484 QADARAQAQMDAE

>member
-26 GSEFGSQLAEPT
+26 GSDFGTQLAEPN
-38 GSADA
+38 GAADA
-43 GFVVVSA
+43 GFVLVSA

-63 DVPATPQAGLSGETV
+63 EVPATPQAGLSGETV
-78 VNLSAALSA
+78 INLSAALSA
-87 LRERSDEIA
+87 LRDRSDEIA
-96 ATAAEQA
+96 ATAVEQA
-103 EALENARAE
+103 AALENARAE
-112 AEAALSAQAIELTAA
+112 AEAALSAQAAELTAA
-127 HAAAQAALEAANL
+127 HKAAQVALEEANL

-154 TVALEMADTQ
+154 AVALEMADTQ

-209 TVLLIIERQQ
+209 TVLLIIERRQ
-219 IEATLTDMRAERDT
+219 IEAALTDMRAERDT

-242 TQIDAAKVDIED
+242 TQIDSAKVDIQD

-279 QTEAEAAL
+279 QSEAEAAL

-299 EAETL
+299 ETEAL
-304 RIEAESLRD
+304 RIEAEALQD
-313 AVSSSRADRDRVLDA
+313 AVTSSRADRDRVLDA

-333 ASVEASGQVLIDG
+333 ASVEASGQVLING

-351 DAAVDT
+351 EAAVDT

-372 VELQGQLVELQGQLE
+372 VELQTQLE
-387 AVSAEREAIDASIEA
+387 AVSAEREAIDASIAA
-402 AAADLAAVVEA
+402 AAADLSAMVEA
-413 EADARIA
+413 EAEARIA

-456 ADMAAA
+456 AEIANA

-477 GEASLLE
+477 GEAALLA
-484 QADARAQTQMDAE
+484 QADARAQAQMDAE
-497 LTRLTETLRNQAELR
+497 LTRLTETLRNQADLR
-512 IEQERI
+512 LEQERI

-545 DGAIAATAAAQAEAT
+545 DGEIAATAEARAEAA
-560 EDVAQALEMSI
+560 ENVAAALDLSI

-582 RLYDRLLQ
+582 RLYERLLQ

-641 TSLDDEDFMIRVDGH
+641 ASLDDEDFMIRVDGH

-688 EIPADRLMVAAFG
+688 DIPADRLMVAAFG

>member
-1 MNPPLIAVLAVVVAV
+1 MNPPLIAVLTVVVAV

-26 GSEFGSQLAEPT
+26 GSDFGTQLAEPN
-38 GSADA
+38 GAADA
-43 GFVVVSA
+43 GFVLVSA

-63 DVPATPQAGLSGETV
+63 EVPATPQAGLSGETV

-87 LRERSDEIA
+87 LRDRSDEIA
-96 ATAAEQA
+96 ATVVEQA
-103 EALENARAE
+103 AALENARAE
-112 AEAALSAQAIELTAA
+112 AEAALTAQAAELTAA
-127 HAAAQAALEAANL
+127 HKAAQVALEEANL

-154 TVALEMADTQ
+154 AVALEMADTQ

-209 TVLLIIERQQ
+209 TVLLIIERRQ
-219 IEATLTDMRAERDT
+219 IEAALTDMRAERDT

-242 TQIDAAKVDIED
+242 TQIDSAKVDIED

-279 QTEAEAAL
+279 QSEAEAAL

-299 EAETL
+299 ETEAL
-304 RIEAESLRD
+304 RIEAEALQD
-313 AVSSSRADRDRVLDA
+313 AVTSSRADRDRVLDA

-333 ASVEASGQVLIDG
+333 ASVEASGQVLING

-351 DAAVDT
+351 EAAVDT

-372 VELQGQLVELQGQLE
+372 VELQTQLE

-402 AAADLAAVVEA
+402 AAADLSAVVEA
-413 EADARIA
+413 EAEARIA

-456 ADMAAA
+456 AEIANA

-477 GEASLLE
+477 GEAALLA
-484 QADARAQTQMDAE
+484 QADARAQAQMDAE
-497 LTRLTETLRNQAELR
+497 LTRLTETLRNQADLR
-512 IEQERI
+512 LEQERI

-545 DGAIAATAAAQAEAT
+545 DGEIAATAEARAEAA
-560 EDVAQALEMSI
+560 ENVAAALDLSI

-582 RLYDRLLQ
+582 RLYERLLQ

-641 TSLDDEDFMIRVDGH
+641 ASLDDEDFMIRVDGH

-688 EIPADRLMVAAFG
+688 DIPAERLMVAAFG

>member
-26 GSEFGSQLAEPT
+26 GSDFGMQLAEPN
-38 GSADA
+38 GAAGA
-43 GFVVVSA
+43 GFVLVSA

-96 ATAAEQA
+96 AAAAEQA
-103 EALENARAE
+103 AAIENTRAE
-112 AEAALSAQAIELTAA
+112 AEAALSTQAAELTAA
-127 HAAAQAALEAANL
+127 HTAAQAALEAANL

-154 TVALEMADTQ
+154 AVALEMADTQ

-219 IEATLTDMRAERDT
+219 IEAALTDMRAERDT

-279 QTEAEAAL
+279 QSEAEAAL
-287 GPAEEA
+287 GPAEAA

-299 EAETL
+299 EAEAL
-304 RIEAESLRD
+304 RIEAEALQD
-313 AVSSSRADRDRVLDA
+313 AVASNRADRDRVLDA

-333 ASVEASGQVLIDG
+333 ASVEAGGQVLING

-372 VELQGQLVELQGQLE
+372 VELQDQME
-387 AVSAEREAIDASIEA
+387 AVSAERVAIDASIEA

-413 EADARIA
+413 EADVRIG
-420 TAEDQ
+420 TAEHQ

-456 ADMAAA
+456 ADIAAA

-477 GEASLLE
+477 GEAALLA
-484 QADARAQTQMDAE
+484 QADARAQAQMDAE
-497 LTRLTETLRNQAELR
+497 LTRLTETLRNQADLR
-512 IEQERI
+512 LEQERI

-527 LEDRAGE
+527 LEDRAGA

-545 DGAIAATAAAQAEAT
+545 DGEIAATAEAQAEAT
-560 EDVAQALEMSI
+560 ENVAAALDLSI

-641 TSLDDEDFMIRVDGH
+641 ASLDDEDFMIRVDGH

-688 EIPADRLMVAAFG
+688 DIPADRLMVAAFG
-701 EHKPLVEGEDEN
+701 EHKPLVEGEDES